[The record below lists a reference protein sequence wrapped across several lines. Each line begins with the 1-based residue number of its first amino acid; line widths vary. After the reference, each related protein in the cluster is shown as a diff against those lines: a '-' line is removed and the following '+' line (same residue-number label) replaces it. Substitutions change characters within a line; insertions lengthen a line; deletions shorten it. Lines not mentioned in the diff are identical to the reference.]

1 MPVYLKPG
9 VYLWTPLLFLVALCL
24 STHALGDSREFT
36 WLERFPNSDLEQ
48 VDQKQV
54 PEYRLLLGQLR
65 IISKQ
70 IRSEEERLSGQLTR
84 LTYRI
89 PSGHSSRA
97 AYEHFLAQLK
107 TLGAEI
113 LFTCSSRDC
122 GRSSEWATDVF
133 GIANLYGVEREQN
146 YLAARLVRDGKQY
159 YIALYTIMRGNQR
172 VYAHLDV
179 IKTGEAD
186 EAAADPARTPGVVL
200 PIRDSDFAV
209 SFPETLRDFVERAR
223 KVPEQAVWI
232 VLHTNGSSFTEATQR
247 SEPFGNRLKLWLVSR
262 GIAEQRI
269 RTLSVGPLASAHN
282 PAVPRERAELFLLT
296 E

>member
-1 MPVYLKPG
+1 MPVYLKRGFPFWG
-9 VYLWTPLLFLVALCL
+9 FLLLGMLVSLPFQAL
-24 STHALGDSREFT
+24 ADAREFA

-48 VDQKQV
+48 VEQKQV

-70 IRSEEERLSGQLTR
+70 IRSEEQRLSGQLTR

-89 PSGHSSRA
+89 PNGHSSRA

-107 TLGAEI
+107 TQGAEI
-113 LFTCSSRDC
+113 LFSCSSRDC

-146 YLAARLVRDGKQY
+146 YLAARLVADDKQY
-159 YIALYTIMRGNQR
+159 YVALYTIMRGNQR

-179 IKTGEAD
+179 IETDADGEA
-186 EAAADPARTPGVVL
+186 PSGPSTSSGVML
-200 PIRDSDFAV
+200 PIRGNDFAA
-209 SFPETLRDFVERAR
+209 SFPEQLRDFVEQAR
-223 KVPEQAVWI
+223 NAPEQVVWI
-232 VLHTNGSSFTEATQR
+232 VLHSQGSSFTEATQR

-269 RTLSVGPLASAHN
+269 RTVAVGPLAIAHH
-282 PAVPRERAELFLLT
+282 PAVPRERAELFLLA

>member
-9 VYLWTPLLFLVALCL
+9 IHFLASLLLLATLGL
-24 STHALGDSREFT
+24 STQALGDAREFS

-65 IISKQ
+65 IISNQ
-70 IRSEEERLSGQLTR
+70 IRSEEQRLSGQLTR

-97 AYEHFLAQLK
+97 AYEHFLTQLK
-107 TLGAEI
+107 TQGASI

-146 YLAARLVRDGKQY
+146 YLAASLVVDGKQY

-172 VYAHLDV
+172 VYAHLD
-179 IKTGEAD
+179 ILKTGEAG
-186 EAAADPARTPGVVL
+186 ETVSGGATASGVVL
-200 PIRDSDFAV
+200 PIRGSDFAV
-209 SFPETLRDFVERAR
+209 SLPDTLRDFVEQAR
-223 KVPEQAVWI
+223 KAPEQNVWI
-232 VLHTNGSSFTEATQR
+232 VLHTNGESLTEATQR

-269 RTLSVGPLASAHN
+269 RTLSVGPLAPAHH
-282 PAVPRERAELFLLT
+282 PAVPRERAELHLLA